1 MTQVPNTVPTPPRLR
16 VEGLEKSF
24 FGVKVLHDVTFEA
37 HAGHALGIVG
47 ENGSG
52 KSTTMNLIAGVLPRD
67 RGTVLLDGKTFEPRS
82 RRESDAAGIAF
93 IQQELNIFPNLSVA
107 ENLFLVRP
115 PRSLSALPL
124 ISRRQMHNRAKEL
137 LGMVDLT
144 VSPTTLAGQLSA
156 GERQLLEIARGLAS
170 DARVFILDEPTSSL
184 TGREAAR
191 LFDIV
196 RRLQQRDVAI
206 LYISHN
212 LEDVLQVCGDVVVM
226 RDGRVTMSTASVGLT
241 PNDLVPAMVGR
252 TIEALFPTRQH
263 HPCAGRDPVNEPILE
278 VSGLGEPGVLE
289 GINLSLSKGQIIG
302 IAGLMGSGRSEL
314 ARMLFGLDRHSQ
326 GVVSVDG
333 RMLPPG
339 DIKARID
346 AGVAFLTED
355 RRHEGLMPDA
365 SVADNMAL
373 AALPMFAA
381 SAGRVNSD
389 PLLSAIRSL
398 AQRLNLKSGDIRTAP
413 IRTLSGGNQQK
424 VILGRWLLRQP
435 KLFILDEPTRGV
447 DVGAKQEIYRLLA
460 EMAEAGMAI
469 LMISSELE
477 ELVGLCDF
485 IHVMRRGE
493 FVASFPRK
501 ACPGLDPR
509 RESSPFDRENIL
521 RAAFGQADA
530 A

>member
-1 MTQVPNTVPTPPRLR
+1 MSAVADKPARLAI
-16 VEGLEKSF
+16 EGLEKSF
-24 FGVKVLHDVTFEA
+24 FGVKVLHEVSFEA
-37 HAGHALGIVG
+37 HGGRVLGIVG

-67 RGTVLLDGKTFEPRS
+67 RGVVMLDGKVFEPRS

-115 PRSLSALPL
+115 PRSLPALPL
-124 ISRRQMHNRAKEL
+124 ISRREMHNRAKEL
-137 LGMVDLT
+137 LAMVDLT
-144 VSPTTLAGQLSA
+144 MSPSTLAGQLSA

-212 LEDVLQVCGDVVVM
+212 LEDVLQLCGDVVVM
-226 RDGRVTMSTASVGLT
+226 RDGRVTMRASTAGLT

-252 TIEALFPTRQH
+252 TIEALFPTRET
-263 HPCAGRDPVNEPILE
+263 PANAAELPILE
-278 VSGLGEPGVLE
+278 VTGLGEPGVLE
-289 GINLSLSKGQIIG
+289 GINLQLRPGEIVG

-326 GVVSVDG
+326 GVIRIDG
-333 RMLPPG
+333 RELPPG
-339 DIKARID
+339 DIKARMD

-365 SVADNMAL
+365 SVVDNMAL

-381 SAGRVNSD
+381 GGGRVKRD
-389 PLLSAIRSL
+389 PLLSAVRAL
-398 AQRLNLKSGDIRTAP
+398 AERLNLKSGDIRTAP

-424 VILGRWLLRQP
+424 VILGRWLLRRP

-447 DVGAKQEIYRLLA
+447 DVGAKEEIYRLLA
-460 EMAEAGMAI
+460 EMAHAGMAI

-477 ELVGLCDF
+477 ELVGLCDRLF
-485 IHVMRRGE
+485 VMRRGE
-493 FVASFPRK
+493 LTAHFERPS
-501 ACPGLDPR
+501 
-509 RESSPFDRENIL
+509 FDREMIL
-521 RAAFGQADA
+521 RAAFGQGNA

>member
-1 MTQVPNTVPTPPRLR
+1 MSVTTDKPARLA

-24 FGVKVLHDVTFEA
+24 FGVKVLHDVSFEA
-37 HAGHALGIVG
+37 YGGRVLGIVG

-67 RGTVLLDGKTFEPRS
+67 RGAVLLDGKLFEPRS

-93 IQQELNIFPNLSVA
+93 IQQELNIFTNLSVA

-115 PRSLSALPL
+115 PRSFPVLPL

-137 LGMVDLT
+137 LHRVDLT
-144 VSPTTLAGQLSA
+144 VSPGTLAGQLSA

-212 LEDVLQVCGDVVVM
+212 LEDVLQLCSAVVVM
-226 RDGRVTMSTASVGLT
+226 RDGRVTMHAPTAGLT

-252 TIEALFPTRQH
+252 TIEALFPTRATPAQS
-263 HPCAGRDPVNEPILE
+263 AAPILE
-278 VSGLGEPGVLE
+278 VSGLGEPGVLA
-289 GINLSLSKGQIIG
+289 GIDLQLAPGEIVG

-326 GVVSVDG
+326 GVIRVNGQV
-333 RMLPPG
+333 LPPG
-339 DIKARID
+339 DIKARME

-381 SAGRVNSD
+381 GGGRVEID
-389 PLLSAIRSL
+389 PLLNAIRAL

-447 DVGAKQEIYRLLA
+447 DVGAKEEIYRLLA
-460 EMAEAGMAI
+460 EMAQAGMAI

-477 ELVGLCDF
+477 ELVGLCDRM
-485 IHVMRRGE
+485 HVMRRGE
-493 FVASFPRK
+493 LTAQFERVA
-501 ACPGLDPR
+501 
-509 RESSPFDRENIL
+509 FDREMIL
-521 RAAFGQADA
+521 RAAFGQGNA

>member
-1 MTQVPNTVPTPPRLR
+1 MSVTTHNPARLT

-24 FGVKVLHDVTFEA
+24 FGVKVLHDVSFEA
-37 HAGHALGIVG
+37 YGGRVLGIVG

-67 RGTVLLDGKTFEPRS
+67 RGAVLLDGKLFEPRS

-115 PRSLSALPL
+115 PRSFPVLPL

-137 LGMVDLT
+137 LHLVDLS
-144 VSPTTLAGQLSA
+144 VSPGTLAGQLSA

-212 LEDVLQVCGDVVVM
+212 LEDVLQLCSDVVVM
-226 RDGRVTMSTASVGLT
+226 RDGRVTMQAPTAGLT
-241 PNDLVPAMVGR
+241 PNALVPAMVGR
-252 TIEALFPTRQH
+252 TIEALFPIRATPAQS
-263 HPCAGRDPVNEPILE
+263 AAPILE

-289 GINLSLSKGQIIG
+289 GINLQLAPGEIVG

-326 GVVSVDG
+326 GVIRVNGQV
-333 RMLPPG
+333 LPPG
-339 DIKARID
+339 DIKARMD

-365 SVADNMAL
+365 SVVDNMAL

-381 SAGRVNSD
+381 GGGRVKRD
-389 PLLSAIRSL
+389 PLLDAVRAL

-447 DVGAKQEIYRLLA
+447 DVGAKEEIYRLLA
-460 EMAEAGMAI
+460 EMAQAGMAI

-477 ELVGLCDF
+477 ELVGLCDRL
-485 IHVMRRGE
+485 HVMRRGE
-493 FVASFPRK
+493 LTAQFERVA
-501 ACPGLDPR
+501 
-509 RESSPFDRENIL
+509 FDREMIL
-521 RAAFGQADA
+521 RAAFGQGNA

>member
-1 MTQVPNTVPTPPRLR
+1 MTLTAEKPARLA
-16 VEGLEKSF
+16 VQGLEKAF

-37 HAGHALGIVG
+37 HGGRVLGVVG

-67 RGTVLLDGKTFEPRS
+67 RGAVLLDGRPFEPRS

-115 PRSLSALPL
+115 PRSFAGLPL

-137 LGMVDLT
+137 LKMVDLT
-144 VSPTTLAGQLSA
+144 ISPSTLAGQLSA

-212 LEDVLQVCGDVVVM
+212 LEDVLQLCGDVVVM
-226 RDGRVTMSTASVGLT
+226 RDGRVTMRATTAGLT

-252 TIEALFPTRQH
+252 TIEALFPTREV
-263 HPCAGRDPVNEPILE
+263 PTRTAAPILE

-289 GINLSLSKGQIIG
+289 GINLQLAPGEIVG

-326 GVVSVDG
+326 GEIRVNG
-333 RMLPPG
+333 RVLPPG
-339 DIKARID
+339 DIKARMD

-365 SVADNMAL
+365 SVVDNMAL

-381 SAGRVNSD
+381 GGGRVKSD
-389 PLLSAIRSL
+389 PLLNAIRAL

-447 DVGAKQEIYRLLA
+447 DVGAKEEIYRLLA
-460 EMAEAGMAI
+460 EMAQAGMAI

-477 ELVGLCDF
+477 ELVGLCDRMQ
-485 IHVMRRGE
+485 VMRRGE
-493 FVASFPRK
+493 LTAQFERMA
-501 ACPGLDPR
+501 
-509 RESSPFDRENIL
+509 FDRETIL
-521 RAAFGQADA
+521 RAAFGQGNA

>member
-1 MTQVPNTVPTPPRLR
+1 MTHATDKPARLAL
-16 VEGLEKSF
+16 EGLEKSF
-24 FGVKVLHDVTFEA
+24 FGVKVLHGVSFEA
-37 HAGHALGIVG
+37 HGGRVLGIVG

-67 RGTVLLDGKTFEPRS
+67 RGSVLLDGQTFEPRS

-93 IQQELNIFPNLSVA
+93 IQQELNIFANLTVA

-115 PRSLSALPL
+115 PRSFAALPL
-124 ISRRQMHNRAKEL
+124 ISRRHMHHRAKEL
-137 LGMVDLT
+137 LQMVDLT
-144 VSPTTLAGQLSA
+144 VSPSTLAGRLSA

-212 LEDVLQVCGDVVVM
+212 LEDVLQLCSDVVVM
-226 RDGRVTMSTASVGLT
+226 RDGRVTLRASTAGLT
-241 PNDLVPAMVGR
+241 ANDLVPAMVGR
-252 TIEALFPTRQH
+252 TIEALFPTRAV
-263 HPCAGRDPVNEPILE
+263 PAPVAAPILE

-289 GINLSLSKGQIIG
+289 GINLKLAPGEIVG

-314 ARMLFGLDRHSQ
+314 ARILFGLDRHSQ
-326 GVVSVDG
+326 GVIRVDG
-333 RMLPPG
+333 RVLPPG
-339 DIKARID
+339 DIKARMD

-381 SAGRVNSD
+381 GGGRVKSD
-389 PLLSAIRSL
+389 ALLDSIRAL

-447 DVGAKQEIYRLLA
+447 DVGAKEEIYRLLA
-460 EMAEAGMAI
+460 EMAQAGMAI

-477 ELVGLCDF
+477 ELVGLCDRML
-485 IHVMRRGE
+485 VMRRGE
-493 FVASFPRK
+493 LTAQFERVA
-501 ACPGLDPR
+501 
-509 RESSPFDRENIL
+509 FDRETIL
-521 RAAFGQADA
+521 RAAFGQGNA

>member
-1 MTQVPNTVPTPPRLR
+1 MTATTDQAARLA

-24 FGVKVLHDVTFEA
+24 FGVKVLHDVSFEA
-37 HAGHALGIVG
+37 YGGRVLGIVG

-67 RGTVLLDGKTFEPRS
+67 RGIVLLDGKTFEPRS
-82 RRESDAAGIAF
+82 RRDSDAAGIAF
-93 IQQELNIFPNLSVA
+93 IQQELNIFPNLSAA

-115 PRSLSALPL
+115 PRSFAALPL

-137 LGMVDLT
+137 LRMVDLT
-144 VSPTTLAGQLSA
+144 VSPSTLAGQLSA

-212 LEDVLQVCGDVVVM
+212 LEDVLQICSDVVVM
-226 RDGRVTMSTASVGLT
+226 RDGRVTMRSSTAGLT

-252 TIEALFPTRQH
+252 TIEALFPTREAPPQ
-263 HPCAGRDPVNEPILE
+263 AAAPILE

-289 GINLSLSKGQIIG
+289 GINLQLAPGEIVG
-302 IAGLMGSGRSEL
+302 IAGLMGAGRSEL

-326 GVVSVDG
+326 GIIRVDG
-333 RMLPPG
+333 RVLPRG
-339 DIKARID
+339 DIRARLD

-381 SAGRVNSD
+381 SGGLVRSA
-389 PLLSAIRSL
+389 PLLNAIRAL
-398 AQRLNLKSGDIRTAP
+398 GQRLNLKSGDVRTAP
-413 IRTLSGGNQQK
+413 VRTLSGGNQQK

-447 DVGAKQEIYRLLA
+447 DVGAKEEIYRLLA
-460 EMAEAGMAI
+460 EMAHAGMAI
-469 LMISSELE
+469 LVISSELE
-477 ELVGLCDF
+477 ELIGLCDRML
-485 IHVMRRGE
+485 VMRRGE
-493 FVASFPRK
+493 LTAQFERVA
-501 ACPGLDPR
+501 
-509 RESSPFDRENIL
+509 FDREMIL
-521 RAAFGQADA
+521 RAAFGQGNA

>member
-1 MTQVPNTVPTPPRLR
+1 MTLSTDKPARLA

-24 FGVKVLHDVTFEA
+24 FGVKVLHDVSFQA
-37 HAGHALGIVG
+37 FGGRVLGVVG

-67 RGTVLLDGKTFEPRS
+67 RGVVLLDGKTFEPRS

-115 PRSLSALPL
+115 PRSFASVPL

-137 LGMVDLT
+137 LRMVDLT
-144 VSPTTLAGQLSA
+144 VSPSTLAGQLSA

-212 LEDVLQVCGDVVVM
+212 LEDVLQLCTEVVVM
-226 RDGRVTMSTASVGLT
+226 RDGRITMRATTAGLT

-252 TIEALFPTRQH
+252 TIEALFPTRTATVQ
-263 HPCAGRDPVNEPILE
+263 AEAPILE

-289 GINLSLSKGQIIG
+289 GINLQLARGEIVG

-326 GVVSVDG
+326 GAVRVEG
-333 RMLPPG
+333 RVLPPG
-339 DIKARID
+339 DIKARMD

-373 AALPMFAA
+373 AALPMFA
-381 SAGRVNSD
+381 SGAGQVRSD
-389 PLLSAIRSL
+389 QLLNAIRAL
-398 AQRLNLKSGDIRTAP
+398 AQRLNLKSGDVRTAP

-447 DVGAKQEIYRLLA
+447 DVGAKEEIYRLLA
-460 EMAEAGMAI
+460 EMAQAGMAI

-477 ELVGLCDF
+477 ELVGLCDRMF
-485 IHVMRRGE
+485 VMRRGE
-493 FVASFPRK
+493 LTAQFERLA
-501 ACPGLDPR
+501 
-509 RESSPFDRENIL
+509 FDREKIL
-521 RAAFGQADA
+521 RAAFGQGNA

>member
-1 MTQVPNTVPTPPRLR
+1 MTPTMDQPARLS

-24 FGVKVLHDVTFEA
+24 FGVKVLHDVSFEA
-37 HAGHALGIVG
+37 HGGRVLGIVG

-67 RGTVLLDGKTFEPRS
+67 RGGVSLDGKAFEPRS

-115 PRSLSALPL
+115 PRSFAGLPL
-124 ISRRQMHNRAKEL
+124 ISRRQMHNRAREL
-137 LGMVDLT
+137 LRMVDLT
-144 VSPTTLAGQLSA
+144 VPPNTLAGQLSA

-191 LFDIV
+191 LFDLV

-212 LEDVLQVCGDVVVM
+212 LEDVLQLCSDVVVM
-226 RDGRVTMSTASVGLT
+226 RDGRVTMRAATAGLT

-252 TIEALFPTRQH
+252 TIEALFPTREIT
-263 HPCAGRDPVNEPILE
+263 ARTEAPILE

-289 GINLSLSKGQIIG
+289 GINLQLARGEIVG

-326 GVVSVDG
+326 GVVRVDG
-333 RMLPPG
+333 RVLPPG

-373 AALPMFAA
+373 AALPMFA
-381 SAGRVNSD
+381 SGGGRVRSD
-389 PLLSAIRSL
+389 QLLGAIRAL
-398 AQRLNLKSGDIRTAP
+398 GQRLNLKSGEVRTTP

-424 VILGRWLLRQP
+424 VVLGRWLLRQP
-435 KLFILDEPTRGV
+435 RLFILDEPTRGV
-447 DVGAKQEIYRLLA
+447 DVGAKEEIYRLLA
-460 EMAEAGMAI
+460 EMAQAGMAI

-477 ELVGLCDF
+477 ELVGLCDRML
-485 IHVMRRGE
+485 VMRKGE
-493 FVASFPRK
+493 LTAQFERVA
-501 ACPGLDPR
+501 
-509 RESSPFDRENIL
+509 FDRETIL
-521 RAAFGQADA
+521 RAAFGQGNA

>member
-1 MTQVPNTVPTPPRLR
+1 MTLTTDKPARLSI
-16 VEGLEKSF
+16 EGLEKSF
-24 FGVKVLHDVTFEA
+24 FGVKVLHEVSFEA
-37 HAGHALGIVG
+37 QGGRVLGIVG

-67 RGTVLLDGKTFEPRS
+67 RGVVMLDGKVFEPRS

-115 PRSLSALPL
+115 PRSFAGLPL

-137 LGMVDLT
+137 LRAVDLT
-144 VSPTTLAGQLSA
+144 VSPSTLAGQLSA

-196 RRLQQRDVAI
+196 RRLQQRDVAV

-212 LEDVLQVCGDVVVM
+212 LEDVLQLCSDVVVM
-226 RDGRVTMSTASVGLT
+226 RDGRVTMRATAAGLT

-252 TIEALFPTRQH
+252 TIEALFPTRATQ
-263 HPCAGRDPVNEPILE
+263 AKAAAAILE

-289 GINLSLSKGQIIG
+289 GINLQLAPGEIVG

-326 GVVSVDG
+326 GVIRVDG
-333 RMLPPG
+333 RVLPPG
-339 DIKARID
+339 DIKARMD

-381 SAGRVNSD
+381 GGGRVKTE
-389 PLLSAIRSL
+389 PLLNAIRAL

-447 DVGAKQEIYRLLA
+447 DVGAKEEIYRLLA
-460 EMAEAGMAI
+460 EMAQAGMAV

-477 ELVGLCDF
+477 ELVGLCDRIF
-485 IHVMRRGE
+485 VMRRGE
-493 FVASFPRK
+493 LTAHFERVA
-501 ACPGLDPR
+501 
-509 RESSPFDRENIL
+509 FDRETIL
-521 RAAFGQADA
+521 RAAFGQGNA